1 MALQLVFEIIMVAC
15 IGFVRLSCF
24 RQVFLLIICFVHYE
38 SFRSHQGGEFSSFGA
53 TDQQARLMIDET
65 WSQC

>member
-38 SFRSHQGGEFSSFGA
+38 SFRSHQGGEFSSFSILFVQLIRKLG
-53 TDQQARLMIDET
+53 
-65 WSQC
+65 W